1 MKWEVTMMNSK
12 RSLFNTSVFKAD
24 LKRFWPAAV
33 LLAVMMT
40 IVDWITVYQEWIVP
54 GKNGYGQGMDYFIS
68 DTLWSFHNAATVFF
82 TVLITL
88 IVFFYL
94 FSRYAC
100 NFEHAM
106 PVTRGELFLTRSIT
120 AYLFCTVPQLTA
132 AVLVLPE
139 LLRHQSER
147 PHLPVLFAVILVM
160 PLFQTAAAVFCV
172 MLTGHF
178 ISAAVGYFLLNYGG
192 FFLSMLSGY
201 IKEIFVYG
209 YNGPDSYEALLSPSI
224 GLSEMAKNTKVIAVF
239 FSVLAV
245 LGLLLFFFSF
255 LLYKKRSLERAGH
268 MFAFNCLAPVAR
280 WIAVIFGGLTA
291 SYIVCGALDLSRGM
305 FAAAFVF
312 FALIAIIVAPMA
324 IRKSARIFR
333 PGLFIEWAAGSAIIV
348 ALLFGLSGLAEK
360 RLLVKPGDVSS
371 VMAGSAFGM
380 QLDDPED
387 IRKITDIQAIA
398 VANKSEYRRYG
409 ERAFGYGGNPR
420 SNESGER
427 ACDLYLEYTL
437 KNGKTVCCNYA
448 LPVNDETLA
457 PDGCLGRLAELET
470 PERFFDAVF
479 PGLTEENISAPV
491 LVDRTDG
498 DTTVTT
504 YQLTAEEAMRVVD
517 SFRSEVRDGEFPFR
531 STEVAMNAGYYG
543 GDMGYTI
550 SVEDGMN
557 AGYYDGNNGSTIGE
571 STPLIDRITDPGP
584 GTYWFVPLN
593 YSVSA
598 GEYKRIAKTDLT
610 YYNYMILSSGTV
622 GIPWMDPSYADGR
635 SSVELSFSL
644 NITGDGAT
652 VRLLEELTAD
662 KGDSSSRI
670 MH

>member
-1 MKWEVTMMNSK
+1 MNSK

-33 LLAVMMT
+33 LLTVMMT
-40 IVDWITVYQEWIVP
+40 IVDWLTVYQEWIAP
-54 GKNGYGQGMDYFIS
+54 RKNGYEQDADFFVS
-68 DTLWSFHNAATVFF
+68 NTLWSFHNAATVFF

-88 IVFFYL
+88 ILFFYL

-106 PVTRGELFLTRSIT
+106 PVTRGELFLTRGIT

-139 LLRHQSER
+139 LLRHPSER
-147 PHLPVLFAVILVM
+147 PHLPVLFAAILVM
-160 PLFQTAAAVFCV
+160 PLFETAAAIFCV

-178 ISAAVGYFLLNYGG
+178 ISAAAAYMLLNFGG
-192 FFLSMLSGY
+192 FFFSLLSGY

-209 YNGPDSYEALLSPSI
+209 YNGQEGYEAVLSPPVE
-224 GLSEMAKNTKVIAVF
+224 LPEMAKSVKVMAVF
-239 FSVLAV
+239 LLLMTV

-255 LLYKKRSLERAGH
+255 LLYKKRSLECAGN
-268 MFAFNCLAPVAR
+268 MFAFKCLAPVAR

-291 SYIVCGALDLSRGM
+291 AYIVCGALDLSRGM

-312 FALIAIIVAPMA
+312 FAFIAIIVAQMA

-333 PGLFIEWAAGSAIIV
+333 PGLFIEWAVGSAVIV

-380 QLDDPED
+380 QLDDQED
-387 IRKITDIQAIA
+387 IRTITEIQSIA
-398 VANKSEYRRYG
+398 VANKREYRRYC
-409 ERAFGYGGNPR
+409 ETAFGYGGNPR

-531 STEVAMNAGYYG
+531 SAEVAINAGYYG
-543 GDMGYTI
+543 GDPGI
-550 SVEDGMN
+550 
-557 AGYYDGNNGSTIGE
+557 TIGE
-571 STPLIDRITDPGP
+571 YASLIDRITDPGP

-598 GEYKRIAKTDLT
+598 GEYKRIAKKDLT

-644 NITGDGAT
+644 NITGNGAT
-652 VRLLEELTAD
+652 VRLLEELTSD
-662 KGDSSSRI
+662 KGDSSLRI